1 MTQEILYF
9 SKYYKVIHN
18 ENILSRIIQINVNMK
33 ITAQAPGS
41 LNHKNKKYVTKLK
54 MTYL

>member
-41 LNHKNKKYVTKLK
+41 LNHKKKKYVTKLE